1 MNFNITDKLIEKYF
15 NGETTLQEEKELK
28 TFLFSSNELTEEQ
41 KQLKSH
47 FMALDEMAALEPDE
61 TLDTK
66 IMDAIAARQ
75 QTAKTTLNSANA
87 KNKRYSLVYSLSAI
101 AATALILFT
110 IWSTTGLFHGK
121 QSFFQDEKSLMAYRQ
136 ATDALEILAVNF
148 DKGLSK
154 TSQATKPLNTSLKIL
169 GNVEVVNKSMETLR
183 PVEKL
188 ANMEIINK
196 NK

>member
-1 MNFNITDKLIEKYF
+1 MNFNTTDKLIEKYF

-28 TFLFSSNELTEEQ
+28 TFLFSSEELTEEQ
-41 KQLKSH
+41 KQLKNH
-47 FMALDEMAALEPDE
+47 FMAFDEMASLEPGE
-61 TLDTK
+61 TLDAK

-75 QTAKTTLNSANA
+75 QTELNSANA
-87 KNKRYSLVYSLSAI
+87 KNKRYSLVYTLSAI

>member
-1 MNFNITDKLIEKYF
+1 MNFNTTDKLIEKYF

-28 TFLFSSNELTEEQ
+28 TFLFSSEELTEEQ
-41 KQLKSH
+41 KQLKNH
-47 FMALDEMAALEPDE
+47 FMAFDEMASLEPGE
-61 TLDTK
+61 TLDAK

-75 QTAKTTLNSANA
+75 QTELNSANA
-87 KNKRYSLVYSLSAI
+87 KNKRYSLVYTLSAI

-121 QSFFQDEKSLMAYRQ
+121 QSFFQDEKSLLAYRQ

>member
-1 MNFNITDKLIEKYF
+1 MNFNTTDKLIEKYF

-28 TFLFSSNELTEEQ
+28 TFLFSSEELTEEQ
-41 KQLKSH
+41 KQLKNH
-47 FMALDEMAALEPDE
+47 FMAFDEMASLEPGE
-61 TLDTK
+61 TLDAK

-75 QTAKTTLNSANA
+75 QTELNSAGA
-87 KNKRYSLVYSLSAI
+87 KNKRYSLVYTLSAI

>member
-47 FMALDEMAALEPDE
+47 FMALDEMASLEPDE
-61 TLDTK
+61 TLDAK

-75 QTAKTTLNSANA
+75 QTELNSASA
-87 KNKRYSLVYSLSAI
+87 KNKRYSLVYTLSAI

-121 QSFFQDEKSLMAYRQ
+121 QSFFQDEKSLLAYRQ

-188 ANMEIINK
+188 ANMEIMNK

>member
-1 MNFNITDKLIEKYF
+1 M
-15 NGETTLQEEKELK
+15 QEEKELK
-28 TFLFSSNELTEEQ
+28 TFLFSSDELTEEQ

-47 FMALDEMAALEPDE
+47 FMALDEMASLGPGE

-75 QTAKTTLNSANA
+75 QTELNSASA
-87 KNKRYSLVYSLSAI
+87 KNKRYSLVYTLSAI